1 MSDSV
6 EYEINS
12 DMIDDKIPRTSE
24 EIFENIQKLLKIE
37 HEWELINTL
46 FKKASNRNAK
56 RVQQDRLNA
65 FTIKTDFIL
74 KSGQRGIIAEKLD
87 GKSDEKLDKKVCSS
101 GSSQRTY
108 ENTTTFC
115 GGMAKILLFWCL
127 EVLQAQYNSKNR
139 NAKEKT
145 KKLGSDGA
153 GSGKGSTPARPPKRS
168 KPENV
173 RERAKLQEEQRQNL
187 KDFVGRTGQEK
198 GVKFNLSPEK
208 ESMKGNELVDTYGRF
223 EKARE
228 KLDNFNNNMKG
239 KSFNAKQGA
248 ELKDLEDNLKK
259 AQQDLEDIS
268 KKPQSVYG
276 SDLGSLPSS
285 IMANKSG
292 MDETSRPNSAMF
304 GPQEGQRDRLPSFD
318 LLPRIKEYE
327 LSPEAFDRR
336 RSGSTT
342 DFGMY
347 GILDTP
353 NAERM
358 KEGSFFDDNTKKELK
373 KKQGENPEHDI
384 KTDPILKCTACGK
397 GPFTTVGLLE
407 HVKTAHK
414 SGGSRKNRR
423 RKKRTKKK
431 KRRRKRTKKKRRR
444 KKKTRYKR

>member
-1 MSDSV
+1 MSDSL
-6 EYEINS
+6 EYEIKS
-12 DMIDDKIPRTSE
+12 DIIDIKIPRTSE
-24 EIFENIQKLLKIE
+24 EIFENIQKILKIE
-37 HEWELINTL
+37 HEWVLINTL
-46 FKKASNRNAK
+46 KEKASNQNAK

-74 KSGQRGIIAEKLD
+74 KSTEGGVVVAEKLNE
-87 GKSDEKLDKKVCSS
+87 KSDKKVCSS
-101 GSSQRTY
+101 GSSQRTF

-127 EVLQAQYNSKNR
+127 EVLQAHYSYKNK

-153 GSGKGSTPARPPKRS
+153 GSGSTPARPPKKS

-173 RERAKLQEEQRQNL
+173 RERAKFQEEQRQNL

-208 ESMKGNELVDTYGRF
+208 ESMKGNELVDIYGRF

-239 KSFNAKQGA
+239 KSFNAKQDA
-248 ELKDLEDNLKK
+248 ELKDLENNLEK
-259 AQQDLEDIS
+259 AEKDLDDIS

-304 GPQEGQRDRLPSFD
+304 GPQEGQTGSLPSFD
-318 LLPRIKEYE
+318 LLPEIKEYE
-327 LSPEAFDRR
+327 LSPAAFDRR

-373 KKQGENPEHDI
+373 KKQGENPGHDI
-384 KTDPILKCTACGK
+384 KTDPILKCKICGK
-397 GPFTTVGLLE
+397 GPFNSVGLLE
-407 HVKTAHK
+407 HVKNAHK
-414 SGGSRKNRR
+414 TGGSRKKRR

-444 KKKTRYKR
+444 KKKTRSKR